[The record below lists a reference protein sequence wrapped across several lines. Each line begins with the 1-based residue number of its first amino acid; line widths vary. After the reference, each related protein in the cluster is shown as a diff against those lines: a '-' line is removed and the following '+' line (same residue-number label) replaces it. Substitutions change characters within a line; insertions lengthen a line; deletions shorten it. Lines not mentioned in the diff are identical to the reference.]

1 MKKVFLGV
9 FIGLALCALGFGL
22 WKVYDKKDNNEK
34 GNDDYEK
41 ITFEKVNELYSM
53 VTEGKFYYKEKVT
66 TSSNQLP
73 LLKYALKNYIKD
85 NNITG
90 NKIFVEEG
98 KDKFYILNEY
108 DNLVEKNLSYFSEK
122 DGVINKEKFNN
133 YVKEKYNIKIDD
145 ANIPIHGSTT
155 SSSIFDLSSSAG
167 NRFVNTKDNYVIVSY
182 GGNFDGS
189 KLYSK
194 MIDYKE
200 DKDYV
205 YIYDK
210 AVIKVYESGTLYLEK
225 YIGGYDT
232 ATFYCGFSECGNLKE
247 LTDDEINNQMVNKYK
262 HTFKKNSDKTYSFVS
277 SEYLGN

>member
-22 WKVYDKKDNNEK
+22 WKVYDKKDTNEK

-41 ITFEKVNELYSM
+41 ITIEKVNELYSM
-53 VTEGKFYYKEKVT
+53 VTEGKLYYKEKVT